1 MNLFLIRLDASQ
13 LRRSGSNTPSLPAW
27 CRNFTQRWYQNCGA
41 SVLLAGDGHGVEHS
55 FAEHNGWYAVGSA
68 RLDNRTEL
76 LRRYAPQARTLPDLV
91 LVLHAIAADHGM
103 AVSHLLGDFA
113 FVAWNPA
120 VRHVIGARDAFGVH
134 KLYRTVDGGHL
145 CFASRADLLSPSEAY
160 NASYLTRLIA
170 TAELDPDETAY
181 EGVNAVSAAH
191 YVESRDGR
199 LAVHQYWT
207 PTAFEPGS
215 SSVTDLRDAA
225 HQFRQ
230 LHSDAVRNR
239 LPDTPAAWATLSGGL
254 DSSSVVS
261 MAESMRNAAIV
272 PHGVAGT
279 VSWVYRWSPEGDER
293 EYSDA
298 VADHYGVRN
307 HVVQDCWFW
316 QDDGSLPPITEQP
329 DPAYALYARD
339 RLTAQ
344 IVRDAGGSI
353 LLTGFGAD
361 HYLLGNMFFFADWLV
376 KGQIRRALTEMV
388 HRAATGRVSFWNLAF
403 QNALLPLLPPALQ
416 KQAVRTMHQPAWLSP
431 AAARRW
437 VTPSRV
443 GATPEYAG
451 RPGHKY
457 GDLVLSGMRSI
468 PRLLSMYGVLDLSL
482 ELRHPFL
489 YRPLVEFALR
499 LPPEAC
505 VQPYARKWILREAMN
520 GVLPEKVRGRVG
532 KGANGPCIGQSL
544 IAERQ
549 RIDRIIAHSVLAD
562 LGCME
567 PRQLRAA
574 LASATQSGTAE
585 ECATIAWTLSVDTW
599 LQVRSGRWT
608 EGNGHHVSAEKQLAG
623 SK

>member
-1 MNLFLIRLDASQ
+1 MNLFVALIRPHAAPIE
-13 LRRSGSNTPSLPAW
+13 RGGSDTFSLPAW
-27 CRNFTQRWYQNCGA
+27 CRDLNQRWYQNGGA
-41 SVLLAGDGHGVEHS
+41 AVVLAGDGRGVEYG

-76 LRRYAPQARTLPDLV
+76 LRRYAQARSLPDLA
-91 LVLHAIAADHGM
+91 LALHAIAADRGM

-113 FVAWNPA
+113 FVAWHPA
-120 VRHVIGARDAFGVH
+120 SRHVIAARDAFGVH
-134 KLYRTVDGGHL
+134 KLYRTVGGGHL
-145 CFASRADLLSPSEAY
+145 SFASRADLLSPSENY
-160 NASYLTRLIA
+160 NPSYLTRLIA

-181 EGVNAVSAAH
+181 EGVNAVPAGH
-191 YVESRDGR
+191 YVESKDGR
-199 LAVHQYWT
+199 LEVHEYWT

-215 SSVTDLRDAA
+215 SNVTDLTEAA
-225 HQFRQ
+225 HRFRQ
-230 LHSDAVRNR
+230 LHSDAVRSR
-239 LPDTPAAWATLSGGL
+239 LPDAPTAWATLSGGL

-261 MAESMRNAAIV
+261 MAESMRRAAVV

-293 EYSDA
+293 EYSGA

-307 HVVQDCWFW
+307 VVQDCWFW
-316 QDDGSLPPITEQP
+316 QDDGILPPITEQP
-329 DPAYALYARD
+329 DPAYAIYARD

-376 KGQIRRALTEMV
+376 KGQVRRALTEMA

-403 QNALLPLLPPALQ
+403 QNALLPLLPAALQ
-416 KQAVRTMHQPAWLSP
+416 RLAVRAMRQPAWLSP

-437 VTPSRV
+437 ITPSRV

-468 PRLLSMYGVLDLSL
+468 PRLISMYGVLDLSL

-489 YRPLVEFALR
+489 YRPLVEFALG

-585 ECATIAWTLSVDTW
+585 ACATIAWTLSVDTW

-608 EGNGHHVSAEKQLAG
+608 EGNGHHIGAGKQLAG